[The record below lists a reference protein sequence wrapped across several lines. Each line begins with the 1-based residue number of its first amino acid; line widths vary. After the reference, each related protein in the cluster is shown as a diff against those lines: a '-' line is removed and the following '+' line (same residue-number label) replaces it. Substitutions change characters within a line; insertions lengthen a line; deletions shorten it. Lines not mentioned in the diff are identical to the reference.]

1 MAESKLLYDPNALDP
16 MQVISDAENFRLQYE
31 QDPAETGEPMM
42 LDGIDPVEGDDL
54 GVEPPVNPPG
64 GRDMFLAPMEGNAA
78 QKWQQRQPM
87 LNVRQMAQQNAA
99 ALSGSAQ
106 TTRFYTR
113 KLLRMAMG
121 SRNPAVAEEARVA
134 SRIQGARNDPAQ
146 FGMGTPAAAKYVDP
160 NRPLGL
166 TNKDTWRNLFPPA
179 AEARR
184 AGEPLPPPVV
194 GGNWS
199 EIFNQTRANDFG
211 AGTAARPNQTFNPST
226 GQIEATPPPR
236 SMLNEITQKLL
247 SRAESAVP
255 TPKFPIKSEDKFL

>member
-16 MQVISDAENFRLQYE
+16 MQIVSDAENFRLQYE

-64 GRDMFLAPMEGNAA
+64 GRGMFLAEDGNAA

-134 SRIQGARNDPAQ
+134 SRIQGAPTPAPG
-146 FGMGTPAAAKYVDP
+146 FGMGPAASTNFAQG
-160 NRPLGL
+160 NRPMGL
-166 TNKDTWRNLFPPA
+166 TASSAWRDLFPPA

-211 AGTAARPNQTFNPST
+211 AGTAARPNQTFNPGT

-247 SRAESAVP
+247 DRAEDMFS
-255 TPKFPIKSEDKFL
+255 